1 MTLLSDRYS
10 KGLEATAQ
18 VQEQMLDLSSDK
30 VNPLLQTYFLSFPFH
45 PISQA
50 LARSVFLMSSL
61 SYAIVLLNNL
71 WGLVVILSLCSSFY
85 KCFWL

>member
-1 MTLLSDRYS
+1 MAADTKVNNDTVIRQVFQ
-10 KGLEATAQ
+10 GLEATAQ

-30 VNPLLQTYFLSFPFH
+30 VNPLLQTYFLSFPLH

-61 SYAIVLLNNL
+61 SYATVLNNL
-71 WGLVVILSLCSSFY
+71 
-85 KCFWL
+85 